1 MVGWHHRLNGHE
13 FEKTLGSS
21 EGHGSL
27 MFCSPWDCE
36 ESDMTDQLNNNKS
49 SYLTLDLCALL
60 RFMLT
65 TKSSGKFPQQKTLH
79 LLPCMTPHWLSPQG
93 VCCQFPSFGSASVTF
108 TSIALLANV
117 SENVDASSL
126 LLSLCASNPFL
137 SCLCASFFCR
147 ELKGNRLCGHPNQD
161 QIPVLQLTRCIHLCN

>member
-1 MVGWHHRLNGHE
+1 MPWNTWMFTGRTDAGAPILWPCDAKSQLIGKDPDTRKDWRQEEKGTTEDEMVGWHHRLNGHE

-21 EGHGSL
+21 EGHGRL
-27 MFCSPWDCE
+27 MFCSPWDRE

-60 RFMLT
+60 RFTLT

-108 TSIALLANV
+108 TSIVLLAK
-117 SENVDASSL
+117 
-126 LLSLCASNPFL
+126 CQ
-137 SCLCASFFCR
+137 
-147 ELKGNRLCGHPNQD
+147 KM
-161 QIPVLQLTRCIHLCN
+161 